1 MPLSSSGFDS
11 GDGGASPL
19 WREPAFGFT
28 FVGFGI
34 AAALLP
40 IAARPVPVA
49 WPGAALVLLVL
60 LAIADLG
67 GASPPMGVRGGA
79 LRSLRFAIG
88 ASVLPM
94 LVGLAAAAVGMSP
107 GGRMALLLLGAG
119 ALFSLA
125 AIAPLEVAPP
135 PDEDGSSKGGKSRAT
150 LAAGA
155 ALSFATAPF
164 VQPYLDGAVHRI
176 ASDPNAGAWLLA
188 AVAVT
193 LFCGV
198 LVAGAGLAG
207 GTLLRQ
213 LRFRS
218 FRAPRAAAAA
228 LLLAASGGIAAA
240 GWAWF

>member
-1 MPLSSSGFDS
+1 MPLSSSGFES
-11 GDGGASPL
+11 GDGGAIPL

-60 LAIADLG
+60 LAIADLVS
-67 GASPPMGVRGGA
+67 ASPRIGVRGGA
-79 LRSLRFAIG
+79 LRSLRFATG
-88 ASVLPM
+88 AAMLPM

-119 ALFSLA
+119 ALFSIA
-125 AIAPLEVAPP
+125 AIAPLEVAAP
-135 PDEDGSSKGGKSRAT
+135 PDEDGARANKNRAA

-164 VQPYLDGAVHRI
+164 AQPYLDGTVHRL
-176 ASDPNAGAWLLA
+176 AHEPNPGAWLLA
-188 AVAVT
+188 AFALT

-198 LVAGAGLAG
+198 LVAVAGLAG

-213 LRFRS
+213 LHYRS

-228 LLLAASGGIAAA
+228 LLLAASGGIAAV

>member
-1 MPLSSSGFDS
+1 MPSSSSGFES
-11 GDGGASPL
+11 GDGSASPL

-40 IAARPVPVA
+40 IAARPVPGA

-60 LAIADLG
+60 LAIADF
-67 GASPPMGVRGGA
+67 GAATSPVGVRRGA
-79 LRSLRFAIG
+79 LRSFRFAVG
-88 ASVLPM
+88 AAVLPM
-94 LVGLAAAAVGMSP
+94 LVGLAASAVGMSP
-107 GGRMALLLLGAG
+107 GGRMALLLLGVG

-135 PDEDGSSKGGKSRAT
+135 PDEEGARSGLSRAT

-164 VQPYLDGAVHRI
+164 AQPYLDGTVHRL
-176 ASDPNAGAWLLA
+176 AGDPHPGLWLLA
-188 AVAVT
+188 AVALT
-193 LFCGV
+193 LACGV

-207 GTLLRQ
+207 GTMLRQ

-228 LLLAASGGIAAA
+228 LLLAASGGIAAV

>member
-1 MPLSSSGFDS
+1 MPPSSSGFES

-28 FVGFGI
+28 FVLFGV

-49 WPGAALVLLVL
+49 WPGAALVLLGL
-60 LAIADLG
+60 LAVADLG
-67 GASPPMGVRGGA
+67 TASPMDARGGA
-79 LRSLRFAIG
+79 LRSVRFATG
-88 ASVLPM
+88 AAVVPM

-135 PDEDGSSKGGKSRAT
+135 PDDEEGPRVVKSRAP

-164 VQPYLDGAVHRI
+164 AQPYLDGTVHRLV
-176 ASDPNAGAWLLA
+176 SDPNAGAWLLA
-188 AVAVT
+188 AFILT
-193 LFCGV
+193 LLFGA
-198 LVAGAGLAG
+198 LVATTGLVGGAV
-207 GTLLRQ
+207 LRQ
-213 LRFRS
+213 LRYRS

>member
-1 MPLSSSGFDS
+1 MPPSSSGFES
-11 GDGGASPL
+11 GDGGVSPL

-28 FVGFGI
+28 FVLFGV

-49 WPGAALVLLVL
+49 WPGAALVLLGL
-60 LAIADLG
+60 LAVADLG
-67 GASPPMGVRGGA
+67 TASPMGVRGGA
-79 LRSLRFAIG
+79 LRSARFAIG
-88 ASVLPM
+88 AAVLPM

-119 ALFSLA
+119 ALFALA
-125 AIAPLEVAPP
+125 AIAPLEIEQP
-135 PDEDGSSKGGKSRAT
+135 PDEDGPRVVKSRAP

-164 VQPYLDGAVHRI
+164 AQPYLDGTARRL
-176 ASDPNAGAWLLA
+176 ASDPDAGAFLLA
-188 AVAVT
+188 ACVLT
-193 LFCGV
+193 LVFGV
-198 LVAGAGLAG
+198 LVATTGLVGGA
-207 GTLLRQ
+207 LLRR
-213 LRFRS
+213 LRYRS

-228 LLLAASGGIAAA
+228 LLLAVSGGIAAA